1 MYSAVNSR
9 ENALLTLV
17 LDVHDRL
24 ASRCGRLIARERSS
38 GTHLTE
44 QKPAWALEVARKDI
58 AVSFDAS
65 LLLQFFWRK

>member
-1 MYSAVNSR
+1 MNSR

-38 GTHLTE
+38 CMHLTE
-44 QKPAWALEVARKDI
+44 QKPAWAVEMAEKDI
-58 AVSFDAS
+58 AVSSDAS
-65 LLLQFFWRK
+65 ILLQFY